1 MQVFSRIT
9 FDPNVMG
16 GRACVRGLPITITQ
30 VLSMVAEGMSID
42 EITDT
47 YPYIEPHD
55 IGQAL
60 RYAQWLT
67 EENVGHMEL
76 ARA

>member
-1 MQVFSRIT
+1 MQAFSRIT
-9 FDPNVMG
+9 FDPDVMG
-16 GRACVRGLPITITQ
+16 GRPCVRGLPITVKLLLT
-30 VLSMVAEGMSID
+30 MVADGMSVQ
-42 EITDT
+42 EITEL
-47 YPYIEPHD
+47 YPCVEPHD

-67 EENVGHMEL
+67 EENVGHVEL

>member
-47 YPYIEPHD
+47 YPYIKPHD